1 MRRRWVILTVAAG
14 LPLVAGFNIPSLP
27 LPAPPLP
34 SQAQKAAEVVTKTG
48 TKAVQA
54 ARPLSE
60 EEEYY
65 LGRAVAARL
74 LARYPLYQNPEATL
88 YVNQVGLAVARK
100 SSRPAPYRGYRF
112 AVLDTLEPNAF
123 ACPGGLILV
132 TRGLVRLCGTEDEL
146 AAVLAH
152 EVAHVVRRDGIT
164 SISQARWSEVLTTAG
179 TETARQYAGG
189 VGGALVN
196 LFEAAVEDV
205 FRTLVVNG
213 YSRPAEEAADRE
225 AILMLTRAGYQPGA
239 LAQVL
244 GKMSGGSGG
253 IFRTHPPTSERLARV
268 KSLAPPAAPAGEKE
282 KVRLQRFQKM
292 KF

>member
-1 MRRRWVILTVAAG
+1 MRRLAHFLILMVG

-27 LPAPPLP
+27 LPTPPLP

-60 EEEYY
+60 AEEYY

-74 LARYPLYQNPEATL
+74 LARYPLYRNPEATL

-100 SSRPAPYRGYRF
+100 SSRPNPFRGYHF

-132 TRGLVRLCGTEDEL
+132 TRGLIRMCGSEDEL

-152 EVAHVVRRDGIT
+152 EVAHVAHKDGLN

-179 TETARQYAGG
+179 TEAARQYGGG
-189 VGGALVN
+189 VAGAVLN
-196 LFEAAVEDV
+196 LFKGAVEDV
-205 FRTLVVNG
+205 FRTLVVTG
-213 YSRPAEEAADRE
+213 YSRQAEEAADRE
-225 AILMLTRAGYQPGA
+225 AVSMLSRTGYQPGA
-239 LAQVL
+239 LAAVL
-244 GKMSGGSGG
+244 GKMSGGGGG
-253 IFRTHPPTSERLARV
+253 IFRTHPPTGERLARV
-268 KSLAPPAAPAGEKE
+268 RALTRESPPGPKE
-282 KVRLQRFQKM
+282 KVRTERFQRV

>member
-1 MRRRWVILTVAAG
+1 MRRLARFLILIVG

-27 LPAPPLP
+27 LPTPPLP

-60 EEEYY
+60 AEEYY

-74 LARYPLYQNPEATL
+74 LARYPLYRNPEATL

-100 SSRPAPYRGYRF
+100 SSRPHPFRGYHF

-132 TRGLVRLCGTEDEL
+132 TRGLIRMCGSEDEL

-152 EVAHVVRRDGIT
+152 EVAHVAHKDGLN

-179 TETARQYAGG
+179 TEAARQYGGG
-189 VGGALVN
+189 VAGAVLN
-196 LFEAAVEDV
+196 LFEGAVEDV
-205 FRTLVVNG
+205 FRTLVVTG
-213 YSRPAEEAADRE
+213 YSRQAEEAADRE
-225 AILMLTRAGYQPGA
+225 AVSMLSRTGYQPGA
-239 LAQVL
+239 LAAVL

-253 IFRTHPPTSERLARV
+253 LFRTHPPTGERLARV
-268 KSLAPPAAPAGEKE
+268 RALTRESPPGPRE
-282 KVRLQRFQKM
+282 KVRTERFQRV